1 MKQSIYPESA
11 AVYLPLGTKGRL
23 HAVAVQHGMTAST
36 FMRVA
41 VLDRL
46 KGVDKMLDVQDNK
59 DSSQGA

>member
-11 AVYLPLGTKGRL
+11 AVYLPRGTKERL
-23 HAVAVQHGMTAST
+23 QAVAIQRGMTAST

-46 KGVDKMLDVQDNK
+46 NQADDVESRDNIRLT
-59 DSSQGA
+59 SA